1 MVKILKKY
9 IVLVLTALLIF
20 CGCNIQNKEN
30 EPVFSETSDQK
41 DLILN
46 LNRYDG
52 ISNKLLRWGFRKTED
67 RPYFTKYEHK
77 LMKENDCIYMG
88 NKKKKYLYLT
98 FDEGYEKGYTSVILD
113 VLKEKGVPAAF
124 FVTAQYVKSEPEL
137 ISRMAKEGHIIGN
150 HTVNHPSMP
159 SVCNSEKV
167 IHELYELDKLIYNTC
182 KKKCKFFRPPMGE
195 YSERSL
201 AIVKD
206 LGYTSTIWSLAYVDW
221 EDNVSAEQAEKAVM
235 SQLHEGAVI
244 LLHAVS
250 RGNTEA
256 LGNIIEKA
264 QKEGYVFKS
273 LDEYEA

>member
-9 IVLVLTALLIF
+9 TAIFFVLLFSL
-20 CGCNIQNKEN
+20 CGCAGKNGEN
-30 EPVFSETSDQK
+30 TPVFSDSQK
-41 DLILN
+41 YMINMEKYSRL
-46 LNRYDG
+46 
-52 ISNKLLRWGFRKTED
+52 SNKLLRWGFRKTEE
-67 RPYFTKYEHK
+67 RPYFTPYEND
-77 LMKENDCIYMG
+77 LMKKNDCIYMG

-98 FDEGYEKGYTSVILD
+98 FDEGYEKGYTSIILD
-113 VLKEKGVPAAF
+113 VLREKGVPAAF

-137 ISRMAKEGHIIGN
+137 IKRMAKEGHIIGN

-159 SVCNSEKV
+159 SVCNSEKIV
-167 IHELYELDKLIYNTC
+167 CELYELDKLIYDAC
-182 KKKCKFFRPPMGE
+182 KKKCKYFRPPMGE
-195 YSERSL
+195 YSERVL

-206 LGYTSTIWSLAYVDW
+206 LGYTSTFWSLAYVDW
-221 EDNVSAEQAEKAVM
+221 DDKKNANEAEKAVL

-250 RGNTEA
+250 KGNAEA

-264 QKEGYVFKS
+264 QKEGYSFKS